1 MRVFAHLLYLCL
13 RYQRDKCL
21 FRCSRG
27 EVPPGRRNAIQK
39 VIIKQNKQNYKRCVH
54 DSCFFS
60 LIALNDPL
68 SKSQDIKCDLLEDFA
83 PAEILSV
90 SPTCSVMGTRTWFI
104 PRTDFSLI

>member
-1 MRVFAHLLYLCL
+1 MQFRKSLL
-13 RYQRDKCL
+13 
-21 FRCSRG
+21 
-27 EVPPGRRNAIQK
+27 
-39 VIIKQNKQNYKRCVH
+39 NKTNKTINDVYMIAV
-54 DSCFFS
+54 FFS

-68 SKSQDIKCDLLEDFA
+68 SKSQDIKCGLLEDFA